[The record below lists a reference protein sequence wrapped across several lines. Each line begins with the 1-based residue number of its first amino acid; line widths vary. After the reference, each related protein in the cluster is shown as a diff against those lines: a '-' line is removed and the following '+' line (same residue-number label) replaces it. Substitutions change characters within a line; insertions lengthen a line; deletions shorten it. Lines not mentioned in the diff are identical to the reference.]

1 MKVYVVSKTNG
12 KVELVDKVF
21 TSQEDAQEY
30 IDNQEEQQDAFI
42 CSTARAFERMNT
54 QEVLNAIICTYGSIE
69 SFLKTL
75 EPLTFRWSCTEFK
88 VC

>member
-12 KVELVDKVF
+12 NVELVDKGF
-21 TSQEDAQEY
+21 TTQQDAQEY
-30 IDNQEEQQDAFI
+30 IDHQEEQQEAFI

-75 EPLTFRWSCTEFK
+75 EPLTFRWSCIEFK